1 MDYRV
6 LDTIRD
12 LEDAFALE
20 VTVWGL
26 DPRDAVP
33 VNMLRAL
40 QHAGGAEIG
49 AYDGDQIVGFTLAF
63 PAKIENRWILWSH
76 MTGVHRDYQGK
87 NIGFELKRQQ
97 RDWALANGFDE
108 IRWTFDP
115 LQRGNANFNIH
126 RLGATAENYLVDFYG
141 MMVDE
146 INHANIPSDRVE
158 GVWRL
163 NDPHVVALMKGIQ
176 PDEIIQDRPFL
187 LRDRGLPEAS
197 SFNESASEYLVQIP
211 GGSLSILPAPD
222 ALLQWRIALRETLT
236 YAFAQGYVAVD
247 FTAANAYLLRHL

>member
-1 MDYRV
+1 MNYRV
-6 LDTIRD
+6 LDSIRD
-12 LEDAFALE
+12 FEDAFALE
-20 VTVWGL
+20 VAVWGL

-49 AYDGDQIVGFTLAF
+49 AYNGDQIVGFTLGF
-63 PAKIENRWILWSH
+63 PAKIESRMILWSH

-97 RDWALANGFDE
+97 REWALANGFDE

-141 MMVDE
+141 AMVDE
-146 INHANIPSDRVE
+146 INQANIPTDRVE

-163 NDPHVVALMKGIQ
+163 RDPRVVQLMNTTSSDAVS
-176 PDEIIQDRPFL
+176 PDRPFL
-187 LRDRGLPEAS
+187 LRDGGLPETLP
-197 SFNESASEYLVQIP
+197 FDTTVPEYLVQIP
-211 GGSLSILPAPD
+211 SSLSRLPSSG
-222 ALLQWRIALRETLT
+222 ALLKWRMALRKTLAH
-236 YAFAQGYVAVD
+236 AFAQGYAAVD
-247 FTAANAYLLRHL
+247 FTSANAYLLRHL

>member
-6 LDTIRD
+6 LEHVRD
-12 LEDAFALE
+12 FEEAFALE
-20 VTVWGL
+20 VAVWGL

-40 QHAGGAEIG
+40 QHAGGALIG
-49 AYDGDQIVGFTLAF
+49 AYNNDQIVGITLGF
-63 PAKIENRWILWSH
+63 PAKSADRWILWSH
-76 MTGVHRDYQGK
+76 MTGVLSPYQGQ

-115 LQRGNANFNIH
+115 LQRGNANFNVH

-141 MMVDE
+141 TMADE
-146 INHANIPSDRVE
+146 INHADVPSDRVE

-163 NDPHVVALMKGIQ
+163 PDPRVVQLML
-176 PDEIIQDRPFL
+176 PTSPEEPTPNRPFL
-187 LRDRGLPEAS
+187 LIDHGLPKAIALD
-197 SFNESASEYLVQIP
+197 ESVPEYLVQIP
-211 GGSLSILPAPD
+211 RSLTHLPSSD
-222 ALLQWRIALRETLT
+222 ALLTWRLTLRETLIS
-236 YAFAQGYVAVD
+236 AFAHGYIAVD
-247 FTAANAYLLRHL
+247 FTGANAYLLRKL